1 MRFREFHDSE
11 FPGSEVLRASSDVLD
26 RADLTEVGDPLECL
40 SREARLVYLLLGLS
54 AQINN
59 GGFDQFFFNFEGAYA
74 DEMHRHLESIGAVE
88 CAVVL
93 KSAMSHFPNGKVP
106 ADDDERATVLI
117 KITQNP
123 DVVSHFGELE
133 KEFWGLD
140 TALCERIDT
149 YVRAN
154 PEATIEA

>member
-1 MRFREFHDSE
+1 MLFGEFQDSE
-11 FPGSEVLRASSDVLD
+11 FPGSDVLRASSAVLD
-26 RADLTEVGDPLECL
+26 SADLTEDGDPLDCL

-59 GGFDQFFFNFEGAYA
+59 GGFDQFFFNFEGGYA
-74 DEMHRHLESIGAVE
+74 EEMHRHLASIGAVE

-106 ADDDERATVLI
+106 ADDDERATVLME
-117 KITQNP
+117 ITQNP
-123 DVVSHFGELE
+123 EVVSHFGELD
-133 KEFWGLD
+133 KKFWELD
-140 TALCERIDT
+140 TALCERIDS